1 MNLFGFHTARY
12 HSEYSLPF
20 TIFVKKFYKKLYLLN
35 FSTPS
40 QVSTDTNFILLM
52 SVIPHLLRDMLMTI
66 SSLLKMVGMT
76 GFEPAAPTSRTWC
89 ATKLRYIPKTFFVK
103 KFYKK
108 TVTFWFWGT
117 YSVFKR
123 HDIILNIRYFLL
135 FLKKGAL
142 PTSHKRYSIVCS
154 AECYIPKTFRKS
166 VSV

>member
-103 KFYKK
+103 KVLQKNCIIQVFVNLFGFRTARHHISCWCAYQSFAKKFYKK
-108 TVTFWFWGT
+108 TVTFRFW
-117 YSVFKR
+117 
-123 HDIILNIRYFLL
+123 
-135 FLKKGAL
+135 
-142 PTSHKRYSIVCS
+142 
-154 AECYIPKTFRKS
+154 
-166 VSV
+166 

>member
-35 FSTPS
+35 FSTLS

-89 ATKLRYIPKTFFVK
+89 ATKLRYIPVPKARHHISCWYAYQIFVK
-103 KFYKK
+103 KSFTKI
-108 TVTFWFWGT
+108 F
-117 YSVFKR
+117 
-123 HDIILNIRYFLL
+123 INLNI
-135 FLKKGAL
+135 G
-142 PTSHKRYSIVCS
+142 
-154 AECYIPKTFRKS
+154 
-166 VSV
+166 